1 MEPSMDPPPPTIDS
15 TGEAH
20 IAPAANPTP
29 IKAPAVN
36 HPPYAEMIK
45 AAIRALKERNGSSK
59 RAIAKYIETQY
70 SNLPP
75 THSSLLTKHLKRLK
89 NSGQVL
95 MVKNSY
101 KLPRSTTV
109 SVTANVNGNSISG
122 PATVGPKR
130 RPGRPPKNAQAA
142 VPNVI
147 PVFAPET
154 QQAVPIVVPGTELN
168 RAIGPGSV
176 YVPVGSVNGD
186 DSGAGDVKKKVHGR
200 PPKLGVPNQ
209 GGLKKGRGRP
219 PKSLGAQPRGIQRP
233 RGRPKRDSSSSA
245 VVTGMT
251 ARGQPK
257 KTVAAAGVVKGS
269 GRPRGRPPK
278 PKDVVA
284 GVAQP
289 VAVGGI
295 VATVSVGMPTGATL
309 AVGSGGVS
317 PAAQKRPGRPPKV
330 GGEAKKPLKLPTV
343 KPKKPRKLSG
353 KPLGRPKK
361 DASGTVTQAPNSQ
374 QQVAFEDL
382 KGKLEHL
389 QSRIKQTVNVVKPCL
404 DNATAISAL
413 QELETLASMD
423 LNAPTSVHGVPPQPQ
438 TEMTREENNLVLTI
452 AS

>member
-1 MEPSMDPPPPTIDS
+1 MDPPPPIIDS
-15 TGEAH
+15 TDVAH

-29 IKAPAVN
+29 TKAPSLN

-59 RAIAKYIETQY
+59 RAIAKYIETHY

-75 THSSLLTKHLKRLK
+75 SHSALLTNHLKRLK
-89 NSGQVL
+89 NNGQVL

-109 SVTANVNGNSISG
+109 PVTPNVN
-122 PATVGPKR
+122 AH
-130 RPGRPPKNAQAA
+130 
-142 VPNVI
+142 
-147 PVFAPET
+147 
-154 QQAVPIVVPGTELN
+154 QAVPIVVPETELN
-168 RAIGPGSV
+168 VAIGPGSV

-186 DSGAGDVKKKVHGR
+186 ASSAGDGKKKGRGR
-200 PPKLGVPNQ
+200 PPKQGGANQ

-219 PKSLGAQPRGIQRP
+219 PKSLGAQPGGVERS
-233 RGRPKRDSSSSA
+233 RGRPKRDSSHS

-251 ARGQPK
+251 ARKQSK
-257 KTVAAAGVVKGS
+257 KTVAATGVVKGS

-289 VAVGGI
+289 AAVGGI
-295 VATVSVGMPTGATL
+295 VAPVSVWMPIGATL
-309 AVGSGGVS
+309 AVGSGGVA
-317 PAAQKRPGRPPKV
+317 PAARKSPGRPPKA

-361 DASGTVTQAPNSQ
+361 DASDTMTQALNSQ
-374 QQVAFEDL
+374 QRVAYEDL

-389 QSRIKQTVNVVKPCL
+389 QSRIKQTVSVVKPCL

-413 QELETLASMD
+413 QELETLASMEV
-423 LNAPTSVHGVPPQPQ
+423 NAPTNVLGMPPQKQLPQ
-438 TEMTREENNLVLTI
+438 TE
-452 AS
+452 S